1 MMKKFLFLVLI
12 SMISSLSFA
21 QMLTDDRVLE
31 IIIAEKESGT
41 SQQEIASKLLKQGV
55 TTDQLQRVRTKL
67 EVKRYDESAVKDVKD
82 AERVRKPVQDASEQ
96 HDALITGYAIDKVFG
111 RNIFNKE
118 NLTFAP
124 SMNIPTPANY
134 VLGSGD
140 VLIIDVWGASQ
151 FNLKETISPDGKIFI
166 DGVGPV
172 YLSGL
177 TVAQAER
184 HVKDN
189 LGDVYNDSQVSVS
202 LGSVRSIQVQLL
214 GEIVAPGT
222 YTISAF
228 STAFNALY
236 AAGGINDMGTLRD
249 IKICRKGKVVAHI
262 DIYDYIING
271 KTEADVRLQDN
282 DVISVGTYSNIV
294 KVEGRVK
301 RPMMYEMKDDETL
314 LDVISY
320 AAGFAGDAYTEN
332 IKVTRKSGREYSMHT
347 LTKSEAAEFTMKD
360 GDVVSIDKMLN
371 RFSNMIEI
379 TGAVFYP
386 GAYELGDKIKTVREL
401 LAAAGG
407 VVEHAFL
414 ERAILQHRYFDR
426 TAETVPIDLK
436 GIIDGTA
443 PDVPLKN
450 NDHLFIPSLAEM
462 IGEQPVFIDGE
473 VNLPGRYRY
482 TQNMT
487 IKDVILQAGG
497 LTRAAS
503 TMKVDVY
510 RNILDVN
517 ATKQFEELS
526 EKFTFTLQ
534 DGFVIDGGDNFIL
547 EPFDEVFVR
556 RSPTYSQTSTVRI
569 DGCVNYAG
577 GYVMLKRDY
586 RLSDLVKEAGG
597 FTDQAYIKGAS
608 LRRTMTQEERK
619 QNETVAKMSNIQ
631 MLEDALRNSGE
642 NGVNL
647 ALLDSLMTLKLNLR
661 SVYPVAI
668 DLEDAIE
675 NPGGLSDL
683 VLRSG
688 DVLTIPQYTQTVR
701 VSGEVYSPSTVT
713 FEKNKSVK
721 YYINHAGGFSNN
733 ARKRGVYIIYM
744 NGDVAK
750 VSKSS
755 RKAVEP
761 GCEIVVPRRNSKS
774 RLSATEMATI
784 GTSTASIATMIVA
797 IINLLK

>member
-41 SQQEIASKLLKQGV
+41 SQQEIAAKLLKQGV

-82 AERVRKPVQDASEQ
+82 AERVRKPMQDASEQ

-301 RPMMYEMKDDETL
+301 RPMMYELKDDETL

-683 VLRSG
+683 VLRAG

-721 YYINHAGGFSNN
+721 YYIKHAGGFSNN

-750 VSKSS
+750 VSKGS